1 MSTSPHAESLPY
13 RPNVAA
19 MIFRA
24 DGRILIARR
33 TDQPGAGG
41 PLSEGIW
48 QCPQG
53 GIDDG
58 EEPEAAV
65 FREVHEEL
73 GLPSGMLHILQEH
86 PDWITYDLPEYL
98 IGKALGG
105 RFRGQTQKW
114 FALAFTGTDA
124 DIRLDAQTPPEFD
137 AIQWIE
143 LADLPSGNVGFKKP
157 IYERLVQDFAPFAAP
172 AHPSST

>member
-1 MSTSPHAESLPY
+1 MSPLSKAEGLPH

-41 PLSEGIW
+41 PLSEGVW

-53 GIDDG
+53 GIDAG
-58 EEPEAAV
+58 EDPQTAV
-65 FREVHEEL
+65 FREVREEL
-73 GLPSGMLHILQEH
+73 GLDASTLRILHEH
-86 PDWITYDLPEYL
+86 PDWITYDLPEHL

-124 DIRLDAQTPPEFD
+124 DIRLDAHLPPEFD
-137 AIQWIE
+137 AFQWID
-143 LADLPSGNVGFKKP
+143 LAALPSENVGFKKP
-157 IYERLVQDFAPFAAP
+157 IYERLARDFSSFAISA
-172 AHPSST
+172 

>member
-1 MSTSPHAESLPY
+1 MNTTPDAANLPY

-41 PLSEGIW
+41 PLSEGVW

-53 GIDDG
+53 GIDEG
-58 EEPEAAV
+58 EDPKAAV
-65 FREVHEEL
+65 FREVWEEL
-73 GLPSGMLHILQEH
+73 GLDASNLRLLHEH
-86 PDWITYDLPEYL
+86 PDWITYDLPEAL

-124 DIRLDAQTPPEFD
+124 DIQLDAQTPPEFD
-137 AIQWIE
+137 AFQWID

-157 IYERLVQDFAPFAAP
+157 IYERLARDFAPFAVQA
-172 AHPSST
+172 